1 MPGGASARSP
11 SPTSS
16 ACAPRA
22 PRSSS
27 STYARRRSGA
37 AATSPARATSAR
49 ASSSGTS
56 SRPCPTP
63 TWCSTA
69 AAASARRSPPMRSR
83 RWATR
88 GGSRWTAAG
97 GRGRRRGCR
106 SSGSRE
112 PPRASRGGDR
122 VIRLRQLSKR
132 FGKVEAVRGLDLE
145 IPSGQLVGL
154 LGPNG
159 AGKSTTVK
167 MLTGMLPPSA
177 GTAEVFGLDVV
188 RDPVAVKRLVGYV
201 PESGAVFEAL
211 TGWEYLM
218 LVAALYHLPED
229 EAEARVGRFGEFF
242 ELTQDTLRGKA
253 LGAYSKG
260 MRQKVVITAALLHHP
275 QVVFF

>member
-27 STYARRRSGA
+27 STSARRRSGA

-56 SRPCPTP
+56 SGPCPSTTR
-63 TWCSTA
+63 TWCSIA
-69 AAASARRSPPMRSR
+69 AAASARRSPRTRSR

-88 GGSRWTAAG
+88 GRSRWTAAG

-112 PPRASRGGDR
+112 PLRAPRRGR
-122 VIRLRQLSKR
+122 CVIRLRQLSKR
-132 FGKVEAVRGLDLE
+132 FGEVEAVCGLDLE
-145 IPSGQLVGL
+145 IPTGQLVGL

-177 GTAEVFGLDVV
+177 GTAEVFGIDVV

-201 PESGAVFEAL
+201 PESGAVFETL
-211 TGWEYLM
+211 TGWEYLQ
-218 LVAALYHLPED
+218 LVAALHCLAEE
-229 EAEARVGRFGEFF
+229 EAGTRILRFAEFF
-242 ELTQDTLRGKA
+242 ELTEHTL
-253 LGAYSKG
+253 
-260 MRQKVVITAALLHHP
+260 
-275 QVVFF
+275 